1 MMFKDIAPLELNIA
15 MINSS
20 INLPLLRSSIIL

>member
-1 MMFKDIAPLELNIA
+1 MMFKDIAPPELNIA

-20 INLPLLRSSIIL
+20 INFPLLRSSVFL